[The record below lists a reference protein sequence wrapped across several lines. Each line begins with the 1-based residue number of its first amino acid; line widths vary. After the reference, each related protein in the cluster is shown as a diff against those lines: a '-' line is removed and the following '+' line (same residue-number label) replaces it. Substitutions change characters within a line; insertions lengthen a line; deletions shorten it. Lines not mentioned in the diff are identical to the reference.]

1 MKILK
6 SRDDFAHCITAP
18 NLYLHTES
26 GTNVV
31 LDLALSLF
39 AQSHNL
45 TFTFFIV
52 DYLILWLSCPLFLE
66 WLAHLQDCKC
76 GNTPCDLT
84 PAILARLLQT
94 FSHADLIKYSLEVA
108 QRKMILDP
116 IFLPLKSPDILI
128 TPKGKLKDKKV
139 IHFTVEQLYLLTF
152 DTNVVKI
159 SILEYHHASVTCI
172 LYL

>member
-1 MKILK
+1 MISHIVLLLPI
-6 SRDDFAHCITAP
+6 CIYIQRERYKCCTWP
-18 NLYLHTES
+18 CSIFVCTVTQPHFY
-26 GTNVV
+26 
-31 LDLALSLF
+31 F
-39 AQSHNL
+39 
-45 TFTFFIV
+45 FFIV

-139 IHFTVEQLYLLTF
+139 IHFTVEELYLLTF
-152 DTNVVKI
+152 PTNVVKFHFWNI
-159 SILEYHHASVTCI
+159 IMLQSHVYYIYSFA
-172 LYL
+172 

>member
-1 MKILK
+1 MPVWVACSQSTSICIY
-6 SRDDFAHCITAP
+6 RDVQNVAWGDYTY
-18 NLYLHTES
+18 LY
-26 GTNVV
+26 V
-31 LDLALSLF
+31 LGLALSMF
-39 AQSHNL
+39 AHMQPHLL
-45 TFTFFIV
+45 TV
-52 DYLILWLSCPLFLE
+52 DYLILWSCPLFLE

-128 TPKGKLKDKKV
+128 TPKGKLKDKEV
-139 IHFTVEQLYLLTF
+139 IHFTVEELFLLTF

>member
-1 MKILK
+1 M
-6 SRDDFAHCITAP
+6 
-18 NLYLHTES
+18 LYLTLLYLCLHSHT
-26 GTNVV
+26 T
-31 LDLALSLF
+31 SL
-39 AQSHNL
+39 L
-45 TFTFFIV
+45 LFFIV

-139 IHFTVEQLYLLTF
+139 IHFTVEELFLLTF
-152 DTNVVKI
+152 DTNVVKFHFWNI
-159 SILEYHHASVTCI
+159 IMLQSHVYYIYSFA
-172 LYL
+172 

>member
-1 MKILK
+1 M
-6 SRDDFAHCITAP
+6 
-18 NLYLHTES
+18 LYLTLLYLCLHSHT
-26 GTNVV
+26 T
-31 LDLALSLF
+31 SL
-39 AQSHNL
+39 L
-45 TFTFFIV
+45 LFFIV

-139 IHFTVEQLYLLTF
+139 IHFTVEELFLLTF

-159 SILEYHHASVTCI
+159 SILEYQYDDSNFQFISRFMFNCSSTLSIDKLVMHTG
-172 LYL
+172 LKWT

>member
-1 MKILK
+1 MFICVNTKWGRPSSGYVGTADACLSSQLSIYLNLHLQTTLYK
-6 SRDDFAHCITAP
+6 SVET
-18 NLYLHTES
+18 
-26 GTNVV
+26 V
-31 LDLALSLF
+31 LTCTWPCSIYVCTHATSL
-39 AQSHNL
+39 L
-45 TFTFFIV
+45 LIV
-52 DYLILWLSCPLFLE
+52 DYLILWSCPLFLE

-139 IHFTVEQLYLLTF
+139 IYTSQCERTLLAYLRY
-152 DTNVVKI
+152 K
-159 SILEYHHASVTCI
+159 CR
-172 LYL
+172 